1 MRIERATVRVVE
13 TDDRVTTTNP
23 QNTQNAVIMGRK
35 TWESIPTKFRPL
47 KDRNNLVI
55 TRNGID
61 LYVPS
66 PSLSSFCPALH
77 SSGLRRRGRQN
88 LMNRNGA
95 PSSSTHS
102 SLESAL
108 SSLKPET
115 RAFLIGG
122 SQLYNA
128 TLDPSSQSNLNRVLL
143 TRVLSDFECDTFLY
157 DFVND
162 GRWVQSSHEELIE
175 WIGFE
180 VEEENEEKG
189 VKYRYEMWI
198 LK

>member
-1 MRIERATVRVVE
+1 
-13 TDDRVTTTNP
+13 
-23 QNTQNAVIMGRK
+23 VIMGRK

-47 KDRNNLVI
+47 KDRQNLVI

-61 LYVPS
+61 LYVLLPL
-66 PSLSSFCPALH
+66 PLSHTRLYHETGAD
-77 SSGLRRRGRQN
+77 
-88 LMNRNGA
+88 NRNGA
-95 PSSSTHS
+95 SSSSTHS

-108 SSLKPET
+108 LTLKPES

-128 TLDPSSQSNLNRVLL
+128 TLQSPSSTNLNRVLL

-157 DFVND
+157 DFTND
-162 GRWVQSSHEELIE
+162 GKWVKASHQELCD
-175 WIGFE
+175 WIGFT
-180 VEEENEEKG
+180 VDEENEEKG
-189 VKYRYEMWI
+189 IKYRYEMWV